1 MSWAKTGWD
10 GVDEAEQQAQEAAK
24 EWGPRRFWMPPE
36 TSKRIMF
43 LDDDPFGF
51 WEHAVKLNGHWRNY
65 FVCLARNGIEG
76 NCVLDGIRAQ
86 NLYYIGFLTVVDFS
100 AWTNDRG
107 ETYQYD
113 TKLYGAKLGSK
124 DKPGILKKLRRLKER
139 HAGLC
144 GKIFDVY
151 RTGGKSEAIGDEFN
165 MVEAIDPREIH
176 NYARGLGVDPG
187 PKTEQTPQG
196 KNWVPFNYA
205 EVFKPKSN
213 AEIQKMLG
221 VGVQQQPQQSAFRGG
236 QGGGGG
242 GGFPQQNAGGGGG
255 GGFQSQN
262 SGGQQSSPQGQMPA
276 GGDDDVP
283 F

>member
-1 MSWAKTGWD
+1 MSWAKTGWG
-10 GVDEAEQQAQEAAK
+10 GVDEAEQQAQDAAK

-43 LDDDPFGF
+43 LDDEPFGF

-65 FVCLARNGIEG
+65 FVCLTRNGIEG
-76 NCVLDGIRAQ
+76 SCVLDNVRAQ
-86 NLYYIGFLTVVDFS
+86 NLYYIGFLTAVDFS

-139 HAGLC
+139 HGGLC
-144 GKIFDVY
+144 GRIFDVY
-151 RTGGKSEAIGDEFN
+151 RTGSKSEAIGDEFN
-165 MVEAIDPREIH
+165 LVESIDPREIH
-176 NYARGLGVDPG
+176 SYARSLGVDPG
-187 PKTEQTPQG
+187 PRTEQTPQG

-205 EVFKPKSN
+205 ELFKPKSN
-213 AEIQKMLG
+213 AEIQKVLG
-221 VGVQQQPQQSAFRGG
+221 LGVQQPSQQQGFSQGSG
-236 QGGGGG
+236 QGQGS
-242 GGFPQQNAGGGGG
+242 GGFPS
-255 GGFQSQN
+255 QS
-262 SGGQQSSPQGQMPA
+262 SGGQQSPPQGQMPA
-276 GGDDDVP
+276 GGDNDVP